1 MRQRVVGVMLAG
13 TLLASCGGSSGS
25 SGGTE
30 DKAACQALA
39 DAKGSVPDIYGDLY
53 KKDLSGELRT
63 AREDLEK
70 SSAGDEIRPD
80 TFEKAGTVAAL
91 CAAQGVVRSG

>member
-1 MRQRVVGVMLAG
+1 MLAG

-25 SGGTE
+25 GAGNE

-63 AREDLEK
+63 ALKDLEK
-70 SSAGDEIRPD
+70 SSEGDEIRPD
-80 TFEKAGTVAAL
+80 TFEKAGKVAAL
-91 CAAQGVVRSG
+91 CTAHGVVLPG